1 VTNPIFSGNSENPL
15 FQKNSKSNSNP
26 LTGEFDQIFSPK
38 KGEKIEN
45 FREFKFNG
53 PMLKPLASLPITSDP
68 VELIDPVSLIVSAVS
83 PSDESSD
90 SLNLESSFGN
100 LKVNVRRQIKSE
112 QPSAGPRSMFSIE
125 IKQRPHSSPINFLS
139 RELHKTLES
148 NNNQPE
154 MKISTP
160 KEEKKNAFFFSNLSQ
175 QKNI

>member
-1 VTNPIFSGNSENPL
+1 L

-26 LTGEFDQIFSPK
+26 LTHGEFEQIFSPK

-53 PMLKPLASLPITSDP
+53 PILKPLASLPITSDP

-112 QPSAGPRSMFSIE
+112 QPSVGPRSMFSTIE

-148 NNNQPE
+148 INQPE

-160 KEEKKNAFFFSNLSQ
+160 KEEKKNAFFFTNQ